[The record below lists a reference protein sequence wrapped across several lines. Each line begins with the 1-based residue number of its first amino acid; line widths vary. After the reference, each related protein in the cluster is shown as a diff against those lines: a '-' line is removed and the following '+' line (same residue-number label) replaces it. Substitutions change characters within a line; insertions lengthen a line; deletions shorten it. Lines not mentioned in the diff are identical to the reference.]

1 MIYRALLNEPFN
13 KTREYVDGLT
23 DAEVYRF
30 HFRKYDKEA
39 DTLETMAHM
48 EAADAEKTLEQKR
61 AEHLAMCRSF
71 GHTEAQAETEW
82 QNWLK
87 EQGA

>member
-1 MIYRALLNEPFN
+1 MIYRTLCNEPFN
-13 KTREYVDGLT
+13 RTREYVDSLT

-39 DTLETMAHM
+39 DALEMMAHM
-48 EAADAEKTLEQKR
+48 EQADAEKTLEQKR
-61 AEHLAMCRSF
+61 EEHRALCRSF
-71 GHTEAQAETEW
+71 GHTDEQAEAEW
-82 QNWLK
+82 QAWLK

>member
-1 MIYRALLNEPFN
+1 MIYRALCNEPFN

-39 DTLETMAHM
+39 DTLEQVANM
-48 EAADAEKTLEQKR
+48 EQVEAEKTLEQKH

-71 GHTEAQAETEW
+71 GFDERQAEAEW
-82 QNWLK
+82 QTWLK